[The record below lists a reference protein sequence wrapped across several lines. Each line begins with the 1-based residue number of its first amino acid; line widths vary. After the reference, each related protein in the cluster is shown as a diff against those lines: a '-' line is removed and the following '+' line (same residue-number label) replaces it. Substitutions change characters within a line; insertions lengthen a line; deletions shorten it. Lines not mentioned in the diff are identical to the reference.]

1 MSGLEELLR
10 ITVSDKDTTL
20 KVFEPTVFFERLH
33 LPKHGHGIKYPIQI
47 LQRMRDQYEAVKT
60 LRDHFGE
67 DRPYTTE
74 YTFDIQ
80 VNDVFAMEIADY
92 IRNNYDA
99 SLSIDISPR

>member
-33 LPKHGHGIKYPIQI
+33 LPKHGHGVKYPIQI
-47 LQRMRDQYEAVKT
+47 LQRMRDEYESVKT
-60 LRDHFGE
+60 LREHFGE
-67 DRPYTTE
+67 HRPYTTE
-74 YTFDIQ
+74 YTYDIV
-80 VNDVFAMEIADY
+80 VNDMFATEITDY

-99 SLSIDISPR
+99 SSSIDVLP

>member
-1 MSGLEELLR
+1 MSRLEELLR

-33 LPKHGHGIKYPIQI
+33 LPKHGHGVKYPVQI
-47 LQRMRDQYEAVKT
+47 LQQMRNEYEAVKT

-67 DRPYTTE
+67 DRPYATE
-74 YTFDIQ
+74 YTFDIV
-80 VNDVFAMEIADY
+80 VNNVFINHIADY

-99 SLSIDISPR
+99 RSSIDVSP